1 MVENEHLGGSDLV
14 SEWVGRERREMERG
28 MWSVLYGCRQEL

>member
-14 SEWVGRERREMERG
+14 SERVGREGE
-28 MWSVLYGCRQEL
+28 SVLYGCRQEL